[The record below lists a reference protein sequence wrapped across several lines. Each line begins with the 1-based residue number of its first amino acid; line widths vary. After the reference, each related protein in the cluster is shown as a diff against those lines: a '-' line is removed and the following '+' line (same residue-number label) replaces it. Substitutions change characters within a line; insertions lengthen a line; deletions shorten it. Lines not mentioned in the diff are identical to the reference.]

1 MDKFAKYDACVA
13 FALLIEV
20 IKYELATTICQHASM
35 TCDYLIVEFLG
46 YYCVVATAKISRSL
60 NHEQIHDRMGAKVSA
75 REEDTSKHK
84 TGAIHMASN
93 ALKYSC

>member
-1 MDKFAKYDACVA
+1 MIDACVA

-20 IKYELATTICQHASM
+20 IEYELATTVYQHASM
-35 TCDYLIVEFLG
+35 TCDYLVVEFLW
-46 YYCVVATAKISRSL
+46 YHCVVAAARISRSL
-60 NHEQIHDRMGAKVSA
+60 NREQSYDRVGAKVSA
-75 REEDTSKHK
+75 REEGTSKHK